1 MVCVCLS
8 SLDERTR
15 FHAIHEYL
23 DAALKKV
30 YGIKT
35 MYVINSKGLNIKNI
49 LVTDKWQKA
58 FKVLFKC
65 VVYIYIRVKVSL

>member
-8 SLDERTR
+8 SLDERTG

-35 MYVINSKGLNIKNI
+35 MYVINSKGLNIKNT
-49 LVTDKWQKA
+49 LVTDK
-58 FKVLFKC
+58 
-65 VVYIYIRVKVSL
+65 

>member
-35 MYVINSKGLNIKNI
+35 MYVINSKGLNIKIQIYLCSEI
-49 LVTDKWQKA
+49 LVG
-58 FKVLFKC
+58 
-65 VVYIYIRVKVSL
+65 

>member
-8 SLDERTR
+8 SLDERTG
-15 FHAIHEYL
+15 FQAIHEYL
-23 DAALKKV
+23 NAALKKV

-35 MYVINSKGLNIKNI
+35 MYVINSKGLNIKNF

-58 FKVLFKC
+58 SKVVFKYL
-65 VVYIYIRVKVSL
+65 VY

>member
-8 SLDERTR
+8 SLDERTG

-23 DAALKKV
+23 NAALKKV

-35 MYVINSKGLNIKNI
+35 MYVINSKGLNIKNF

-58 FKVLFKC
+58 SKVVFKYLVC
-65 VVYIYIRVKVSL
+65 